1 MSLSNSL
8 SFSFQIFKFKVEMI
22 SPIVAL
28 LRGFKGTI
36 FESALYT
43 TNPFPDR
50 VVIKCHDSNFFSHY
64 VQMLQNRYN
73 ILFFIADL
81 AVPSSAT
88 SLGNNSPSKDMDYS
102 LSDTKCFLRA
112 LYLIFPATL

>member
-1 MSLSNSL
+1 
-8 SFSFQIFKFKVEMI
+8 MI

-73 ILFFIADL
+73 ILFFITDL